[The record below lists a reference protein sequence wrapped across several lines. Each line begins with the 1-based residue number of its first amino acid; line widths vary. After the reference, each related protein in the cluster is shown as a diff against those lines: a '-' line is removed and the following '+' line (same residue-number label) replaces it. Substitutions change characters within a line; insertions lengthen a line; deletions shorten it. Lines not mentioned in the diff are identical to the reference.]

1 MEKAMHAFRMAI
13 FSLLIAASLLVGWFI
28 PKFYIWTDS
37 DQSRPSPLL
46 WQVPLGSAIVSMA
59 FCIVLPWLPIT
70 NQKSDKTSNQTS
82 KPRLQFS
89 LRTLLLVTAIVAGAI
104 VLLAKFPLVMSGIVT
119 VGAFMYLI
127 SFFVSHPQHRLA
139 TSALIASMNLPFV
152 WILGHN
158 KLSRISPSLLAM
170 FPGLPAFFPAFWMGT
185 LFNQNLH
192 DRFGLALLLTSLEM
206 MIGIWMIRLGR
217 KLAIAYLLLVLHVS
231 AFGSLVFHT
240 LIIAIL
246 G

>member
-59 FCIVLPWLPIT
+59 FCVVLPWLPIT

-119 VGAFMYLI
+119 AGAFMYLI
-127 SFFVSHPQHRLA
+127 AFFVSNPQHRLA
-139 TSALIASMNLPFV
+139 TSALISSMNLPFV
-152 WILGHN
+152 WILGYN
-158 KLSRISPSLLAM
+158 ELGRILPSLLAM
-170 FPGLPAFFPAFWMGT
+170 FAGLPAFFPAAWLGQ
-185 LFNQNLH
+185 LFNHNMH
-192 DRFGLALLLTSLEM
+192 EGRSLALLLTALEM
-206 MIGIWMIRLGR
+206 VIGIWMIRLGP
-217 KLAIAYLLLVLHVS
+217 KHAIAYLLLVVHVS

-240 LIIAIL
+240 LILA
-246 G
+246 